1 MPHWQFNGGVAGGV
15 GVREEDFQS
24 MDSLSFSLSLSRP
37 LVKILLRC
45 GNAEG
50 LTLD

>member
-1 MPHWQFNGGVAGGV
+1 MPHWQFNGGVAGGGGV
-15 GVREEDFQS
+15 RVREEDFQS
-24 MDSLSFSLSLSRP
+24 MDSLFLSRP
-37 LVKILLRC
+37 LVRILLRC